1 MAGARVQVQVSTED
15 LLKAAEQLD
24 PAELGQFVA
33 DVFTLWIKR
42 QGDRLS
48 GLEKELL
55 RRARQELP
63 KDLQERYAELTAKR
77 EAEALTPKEHREL
90 MRLTAEVER
99 LQVERVKCLAQIA
112 VLRRTP
118 LAVVAND
125 VDKKARAPG

>member
-48 GLEKELL
+48 GLEKEL
-55 RRARQELP
+55 
-63 KDLQERYAELTAKR
+63 
-77 EAEALTPKEHREL
+77 